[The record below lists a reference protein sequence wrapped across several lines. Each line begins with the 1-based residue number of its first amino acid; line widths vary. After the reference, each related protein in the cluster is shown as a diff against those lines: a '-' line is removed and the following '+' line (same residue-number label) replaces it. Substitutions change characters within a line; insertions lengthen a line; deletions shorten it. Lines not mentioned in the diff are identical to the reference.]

1 MVGTNLAAPSKPW
14 PANSLSP
21 TTNTTA
27 LTSTYGLTSHSQ
39 LHKTPY
45 MPVSKTKFPTLEHQI
60 LISFWLDI
68 KENQAAS
75 DNYVQKNQQVIEKQI
90 VIGGLRLATVIKQVF
105 GNNTK
110 QAPAFLQW
118 ARHAWVRV
126 WTGKGRGGILSLRF
140 YVINIDQQITHSA
153 WSTWSPSPNELRI
166 PSSLTYKSTILS
178 SFSNLSLL

>member
-1 MVGTNLAAPSKPW
+1 MVGTNSAAPSKPW

-27 LTSTYGLTSHSQ
+27 LTSTYGLMSH
-39 LHKTPY
+39 LKLPKTPY
-45 MPVSKTKFPTLEHQI
+45 MPVSEKQLPSFDHKI

-75 DNYVQKNQQVIEKQI
+75 DSYVQENQKVIEKQI

-105 GNNTK
+105 GNNTN
-110 QAPAFLQW
+110 QAAAFLQW

-140 YVINIDQQITHSA
+140 YIINIDQQITLSA
-153 WSTWSPSPNELRI
+153 WSTWSPSLNELRI
-166 PSSLTYKSTILS
+166 PSFLVDL
-178 SFSNLSLL
+178 

>member
-1 MVGTNLAAPSKPW
+1 MVGTNSAAPSKPW

-27 LTSTYGLTSHSQ
+27 LTSTYGLMSHSK
-39 LHKTPY
+39 LPKTPY
-45 MPVSKTKFPTLEHQI
+45 MPVSEKQLTSLEHKI

-75 DNYVQKNQQVIEKQI
+75 DSYVQDNQKVIEKQI
-90 VIGGLRLATVIKQVF
+90 IIGGLRLATVIKQVF
-105 GNNTK
+105 GNNTN
-110 QAPAFLQW
+110 QAAAFLQW
-118 ARHAWVRV
+118 AGHAWVRV

-140 YVINIDQQITHSA
+140 YIINIDQQITLSA

-166 PSSLTYKSTILS
+166 PSFLVDL
-178 SFSNLSLL
+178 